1 MIILLSGSSSCGKNT
16 VIKELVKNN
25 DNLKYIHTFTSRE
38 KRPGESNG
46 NPYFFISK
54 EEFQRKIK
62 SNDFYEHELIHNN
75 FYGVEKAYC
84 KNLLNQGNHLIKDMG
99 VIGTFSL
106 KEQLNNEFVETIYL
120 FVNKSVLKKRL
131 IKRGDKKEDIK
142 TRLKRFKFEKLN
154 SLKYNFLIKNYNLAT
169 TVKTIEKIIELNTQD
184 FYKFIFPLQKIAKIN
199 NKKVNLYCNR
209 LINNK
214 TFKPLKVYFNGE
226 NFYLKRGLEKY
237 LASLICNKNITKEII
252 CKKIKVKNTETIENV
267 ENYFKNFNL

>member
-38 KRPGESNG
+38 KRPGESDG

-54 EEFQRKIK
+54 EEFQNKIK
-62 SNDFYEHELIHNN
+62 TNDFYEHELIHNN

-84 KNLLNQGNHLIKDMG
+84 ENMLNEGNHLIKDIG

-106 KEQLNNEFVETIYL
+106 KEQLKNEFVETIYL
-120 FVNKSVLKKRL
+120 FVKKSVLKKRL

-142 TRLKRFKFEKLN
+142 TRLKRFNFEKSN
-154 SLKYNFLIKNYNLAT
+154 SLKYNFLIQNYNMAST
-169 TVKTIEKIIELNTQD
+169 ISIIEKLIELNTKE
-184 FYKFIFPLQKIAKIN
+184 FYKFIFPLE
-199 NKKVNLYCNR
+199 KVNKVNYNKVMAYSNK